1 MTIIGRINVLTR
13 YYIILGASDL
23 YNSLTLRLLHLYE
36 SSEKLFQLPFSKCS
50 YMTFGSR

>member
-23 YNSLTLRLLHLYE
+23 YNSLTLHLLDLYE
-36 SSEKLFQLPFSKCS
+36 SSEKLYQPFSKCS